1 MVCTVHTRSNIEREL
16 YLSGPRFPGI
26 VELKGR
32 FDGLEGSFKV
42 RLKILMGKDYP
53 YLSDC

>member
-1 MVCTVHTRSNIEREL
+1 MVCTVHTRSSIEREL

-32 FDGLEGSFKV
+32 FDGLEGSFKI
-42 RLKILMGKDYP
+42 RPKILMGR
-53 YLSDC
+53 DCPSLFDC